1 MRPMFKNAIAA
12 ALLLVL
18 TIPALSQ
25 SIDDSLK
32 ELRQTFTL
40 GGKPIPPAVF
50 ADFGDAD
57 MSGAHSIRVT
67 VDLLAAIGDNL
78 YGDGVKASPNGWV
91 SQKKEIG
98 AGTDR
103 AAETTAYKFNGVTK
117 NGLLL
122 VTAAFS
128 GGGSGN
134 YLTLHILDA
143 TPARAFDSE
152 GKLYDRLNLT
162 VLRSI
167 PLGDRWKGAI
177 EIAGDNIAITTE
189 PGEPNNSNPQRE
201 TRIVEAARP

>member
-1 MRPMFKNAIAA
+1 MRPKFRNTIAA

-18 TIPALSQ
+18 TIPASSQ

-32 ELRQTFTL
+32 ELRQMFTL
-40 GGKPIPPAVF
+40 RGKPIPPAVF
-50 ADFGDAD
+50 ADFGE
-57 MSGAHSIRVT
+57 SGANNIRVT
-67 VDLLAAIGDNL
+67 VDLLAAMGDNL
-78 YGDGVKASPNGWV
+78 YGDGVNASPNGWV

-98 AGTDR
+98 AGADK

-143 TPARAFDSE
+143 APARAFDSE

>member
-1 MRPMFKNAIAA
+1 MRLMFRNAIAA

-18 TIPALSQ
+18 TVPASSQ
-25 SIDDSLK
+25 TIDDSLK

-40 GGKPIPPAVF
+40 RGKPVPPAVF

-57 MSGAHSIRVT
+57 MSGANSIRVT
-67 VDLLAAIGDNL
+67 IDLLAAMDSNL
-78 YGDGVKASPNGWV
+78 YSAGVNASPNGWV
-91 SQKKEIG
+91 SQKKAIG
-98 AGTDR
+98 AGADK
-103 AAETTAYKFNGVTK
+103 AAETTAYKFNGVTR

-122 VTAAFS
+122 VTAAVS
-128 GGGSGN
+128 GGGSGD

-143 TPARAFDSE
+143 AAARAFDSE
-152 GKLYDRLNLT
+152 GKTYDRLNLT

-177 EIAGDNIAITTE
+177 EVTGDNIAITTE

-201 TRIVEAARP
+201 TRIVEAVRP

>member
-40 GGKPIPPAVF
+40 RGKPIPPAVF

-57 MSGAHSIRVT
+57 MSGANSIRVT
-67 VDLLAAIGDNL
+67 VDLLAAMDSNL
-78 YGDGVKASPNGWV
+78 YSAGLNAAPSGWV
-91 SQKKEIG
+91 SQKKAIG
-98 AGTDR
+98 AGADK

-143 TPARAFDSE
+143 APARAFDSE
-152 GKLYDRLNLT
+152 GKAYDRLNLT

>member
-1 MRPMFKNAIAA
+1 MRPMFRNAIAA

-18 TIPALSQ
+18 TVPAWSQ

-40 GGKPIPPAVF
+40 RGKPIPPAVF

-57 MSGAHSIRVT
+57 MSGASSIRVT
-67 VDLLAAIGDNL
+67 VDLLAAMGDNL
-78 YGDGVKASPNGWV
+78 YSAGVNAPPNGWV
-91 SQKKEIG
+91 SQKKAIG
-98 AGTDR
+98 AGADK

-143 TPARAFDSE
+143 AAARAFDSE
-152 GKLYDRLNLT
+152 GKAYDRLNLT
-162 VLRSI
+162 ILRSI

-177 EIAGDNIAITTE
+177 DVTDDKIAITTE
-189 PGEPNNSNPQRE
+189 PGEPNNSNAQRE
-201 TRIVEAARP
+201 TRIVEVVRP

>member
-1 MRPMFKNAIAA
+1 MRPMFRNTIAA

-18 TIPALSQ
+18 TIPASSQ

-40 GGKPIPPAVF
+40 RGKPIPPAVF

-57 MSGAHSIRVT
+57 MSGAHSIRAT
-67 VDLLAAIGDNL
+67 VDLFAAMDSNL
-78 YGDGVKASPNGWV
+78 YSAGVNAAPNGWV

-98 AGTDR
+98 AGADK

-143 TPARAFDSE
+143 AAARAFDSE
-152 GKLYDRLNLT
+152 GKAYDRLNLT
-162 VLRSI
+162 ILRSI

-177 EIAGDNIAITTE
+177 DVTDDKIAITTE
-189 PGEPNNSNPQRE
+189 PGEPNNSNAQRE
-201 TRIVEAARP
+201 TRIVEVVRP